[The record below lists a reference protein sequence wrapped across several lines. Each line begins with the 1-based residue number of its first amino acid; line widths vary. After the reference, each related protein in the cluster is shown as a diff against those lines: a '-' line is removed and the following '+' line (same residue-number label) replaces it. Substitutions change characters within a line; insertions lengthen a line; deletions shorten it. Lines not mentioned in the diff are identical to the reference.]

1 MDDNNTKGITITG
14 QHNKYS
20 LKRAQRE
27 KQKENKQSNYDE
39 STLLYKEQLS
49 SINKIY
55 MESEFEHKK
64 IYETEIKK
72 KITSYKS
79 QDVKKN
85 RYESDKFIDFDN
97 VIEKLVISKLK
108 CKYCNKQIVILTN
121 KYRDN
126 DQWTLERINN
136 DIGHNTDNVIISCL
150 ECNLKRRNS
159 NMDNFEYTK
168 KLKINKSM

>member
-1 MDDNNTKGITITG
+1 MDSGNTKDVLITG
-14 QHNKYS
+14 QHNKFQ

-27 KQKENKQSNYDE
+27 KPRENKTSNFNKDTI
-39 STLLYKEQLS
+39 SFNDQLS
-49 SINKIY
+49 SINKLY
-55 MESEFEHKK
+55 LDLTFNDKN
-64 IYETEIKK
+64 IYESEIKK

-79 QDVKKN
+79 QDLKKN
-85 RYESDKFIDFDN
+85 RYDPELFINLES

-108 CKYCNKQIVILTN
+108 CKYCNKQIYILSN

-136 DIGHNTDNVIISCL
+136 NIGHNTDNVIISCL
-150 ECNLKRRNS
+150 ECNLQRKNS

-168 KLKINKSM
+168 KLKINKSF